1 MSSNR
6 ITTTH
11 LGHQIAYDEDQDTWE
26 CSALLLKAKTLS
38 ALRKKIDQLDLS
50 RRRLPGGGVPVCWFE
65 NTYNPKLTYGRAVAI
80 DRDGEKAWVVY
91 EALIRGPWDRESRPG
106 EKRAQSA
113 ISSLLPVND
122 KVTALAVQLTIAADK
137 ETAARE
143 ATKAARAAVL
153 ANAFTAETLRAAG
166 APEEASDA

>member
-11 LGHQIAYDEDQDTWE
+11 LGHEIAYDEDQDVWE
-26 CSALLLKAKTLS
+26 CSALILKAKTLT
-38 ALRKKIDQLDLS
+38 ALRKKIDQIDLA
-50 RRRLPGGGVPVCWFE
+50 RRRLPDGGVPVCWFE
-65 NTYNPKLTYGRAVAI
+65 NYSSTSLTHGRAVAI
-80 DRDGEKAWVVY
+80 DRDGANAWVIY
-91 EALIRGPWDRESRPG
+91 TTRIYDHWGRNSRIG
-106 EKRAQSA
+106 EKRTLMGVGA
-113 ISSLLPVND
+113 LLPFND
-122 KVTALAVQLTIAADK
+122 KVTALAVQLTLAADK
-137 ETAARE
+137 EAAARE